1 MSRVSIGVLFA
12 MLMATS
18 AFAMPTEIDTDSDG
32 LASMAE
38 IQAFYP
44 EVTDELFVEIDTDED
59 GYVNDEE
66 LLAAVGAEIIP
77 DPAADM

>member
-1 MSRVSIGVLFA
+1 MSRVSIGALLA

-18 AFAMPTEIDTDSDG
+18 ALAMPDEIDTDGDG

-44 EVTDELFVEIDTDED
+44 EVTDALFVEIDTDED

-77 DPAADM
+77 DPEADL